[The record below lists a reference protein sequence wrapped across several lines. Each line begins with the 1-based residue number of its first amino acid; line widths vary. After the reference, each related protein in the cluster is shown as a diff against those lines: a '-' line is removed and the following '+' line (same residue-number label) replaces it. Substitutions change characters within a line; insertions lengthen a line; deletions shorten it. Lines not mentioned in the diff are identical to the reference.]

1 MHLEAM
7 GETARALDAYQK
19 SVDYAVLTRHRA
31 PILNRQLRI
40 VAQGMSAESADLMT
54 AGAPSPKPMATWL
67 DRIYANDPLQAGVG
81 EVLFRRG
88 LFEEQRGRR
97 IQARGYYKQAEAADQ
112 SSSWA
117 WRARLAA
124 ARTLLEDYREH
135 PTDDGLAHAAK
146 RALRPLVDQSAHQG
160 VRDAATRLWDS
171 LQGAAADHDFS
182 IALFYD
188 RNSLHPE
195 AARAAYRRFL
205 DSHPDAPQATDAK
218 RRLIYLMAS
227 DLPLRIRPQVDLVEE
242 FPPTQSP

>member
-1 MHLEAM
+1 MRHLTWTSLAIGCACSLLEAWS
-7 GETARALDAYQK
+7 EPAR
-19 SVDYAVLTRHRA
+19 
-31 PILNRQLRI
+31 PP
-40 VAQGMSAESADLMT
+40 SADLD
-54 AGAPSPKPMATWL
+54 APVPRGEFRQAPA
-67 DRIYANDPLQAGVG
+67 DRPS
-81 EVLFRRG
+81 E
-88 LFEEQRGRR
+88 
-97 IQARGYYKQAEAADQ
+97 AEAADQ

-227 DLPLRIRPQVDLVEE
+227 DLPLRIRPQVDLVVE